1 MTNEERMQ
9 TPSVTDD
16 SERIDLGSLAPEDLA
31 GSTIVDRHDRS
42 VGEVVDVTTD
52 QAGNVEAIVAE
63 AGGFLGLASHR
74 VSLSA
79 TQVGVRRGSDGTAQL
94 IVALTEQELRELPEV
109 AVRPIPSAIG
119 GFRS

>member
-9 TPSVTDD
+9 TPNVTDD
-16 SERIDLGSLAPEDLA
+16 SERIDLGGLAPEDLI
-31 GSTIVDRHDRS
+31 GSTIVDRHDRP

-52 QAGNVEAIVAE
+52 PGGKVEAVVAE
-63 AGGFLGLASHR
+63 AGGYLGLASHR

-79 TQVGVRRGSDGTAQL
+79 TRVGVRRGSDGATQL

-119 GFRS
+119 GYRS